1 MRNNISIRQAN
12 PQEAAAIAQLVG
24 RLLSEIMSTT
34 GVQAFQFDLDATT
47 ERLEQ
52 FLEQGKYWVFV
63 AEDGGTLTGFL
74 SMYECYALYA
84 EGVFG
89 TMAEFYIDP
98 AYRGQGL
105 GQALLDEAKTFG
117 RERGWKRLEVTTP
130 PLPEYARTLSFYE
143 REGFAVAG
151 GRKMKVLL

>member
-1 MRNNISIRQAN
+1 MTQNISIRQAH

-24 RLLSEIMSTT
+24 CLLSEIMSTT
-34 GVQAFQFDLDATT
+34 GVQAFHFDLDATT
-47 ERLEQ
+47 ERLAQ
-52 FLEQGKYWVFV
+52 FLEQGKYQLFV
-63 AEDGGTLTGFL
+63 ATDGEQPIGFL
-74 SMYECYALYA
+74 SLYEGYALYA
-84 EGVFG
+84 EGMFG
-89 TMAEFYIDP
+89 TIAEFYIDP

-105 GQALLDEAKTFG
+105 GQELLDEAKKFG
-117 RERGWKRLEVTTP
+117 RERGWMRLEVTTP